1 MDSLCV
7 DTAVPKKNSIW
18 IFTYSHFF
26 AHLLP
31 AFVDKKNIVLG
42 NQLIILLQ
50 FCHPNYTSIQLVKPT
65 NHSSNPVPS
74 NSNQII
80 RIKETKRPNQ
90 PVYILNTDQ
99 PVIQSCAIQPQSNYS
114 YKGNQTSKSP
124 NLYIAHWPTS
134 QPFWNSTTSATTTN
148 PPLK

>member
-50 FCHPNYTSIQLVKPT
+50 FCHPNYTSIKLVKPT
-65 NHSSNPVPS
+65 KHSSNPVPS
-74 NSNQII
+74 NSNPVI
-80 RIKETKRPNQ
+80 RIKETKRPNHPFIYWTLANQ
-90 PVYILNTDQ
+90 SSNPVPSNPNPIIHTKETKHPNHPIYILHTDQ
-99 PVIQSCAIQPQSNYS
+99 PANHSESPLLQQQQP
-114 YKGNQTSKSP
+114 
-124 NLYIAHWPTS
+124 IHH
-134 QPFWNSTTSATTTN
+134 
-148 PPLK
+148 